1 MSAPWDC
8 GARLWWGGSEVRS
21 IEYLVLSSDHRRV
34 QVSLAGSHH
43 ASPTRVRSHHA
54 HATPRQQHCVGDIT
68 SNAGGV
74 RVGPGHTRKHSA
86 WEPIQQYEAPTEPV
100 PTNRP
105 GPAAVALCGG
115 SQPERRRRSGRAG
128 PHQQEMSHPSRTVRC
143 MEHDTTLHVDCDRC
157 VMQHTTACDDCL
169 VSVVL
174 QMTDE
179 VTPAAFSR
187 IPLSVQP
194 MEFDEAE
201 ASAIHALA
209 EAGLVP
215 RLRLVP
221 WEENADLTP
230 ESATPP
236 RDTGPTSDPESSS
249 GTGAASR
256 TA

>member
-1 MSAPWDC
+1 M
-8 GARLWWGGSEVRS
+8 
-21 IEYLVLSSDHRRV
+21 
-34 QVSLAGSHH
+34 
-43 ASPTRVRSHHA
+43 
-54 HATPRQQHCVGDIT
+54 GDIT

-115 SQPERRRRSGRAG
+115 SQPERRGVRVG
-128 PHQQEMSHPSRTVRC
+128 PGLTNKKCHTRPVSFGAWNTTRPSTSIA
-143 MEHDTTLHVDCDRC
+143 DRC

-187 IPLSVQP
+187 SPLSVQP

>member
-1 MSAPWDC
+1 
-8 GARLWWGGSEVRS
+8 
-21 IEYLVLSSDHRRV
+21 
-34 QVSLAGSHH
+34 
-43 ASPTRVRSHHA
+43 
-54 HATPRQQHCVGDIT
+54 VGDIT

-74 RVGPGHTRKHSA
+74 QVGPG
-86 WEPIQQYEAPTEPV
+86 
-100 PTNRP
+100 
-105 GPAAVALCGG
+105 
-115 SQPERRRRSGRAG
+115 
-128 PHQQEMSHPSRTVRC
+128 HQQEMSHPSRTVRC

-179 VTPAAFSR
+179 GNPAAFSR

-194 MEFDEAE
+194 MEFNEAE

-221 WEENADLTP
+221 WEEDADLTP

-236 RDTGPTSDPESSS
+236 RDTGPTSDPESDPESSS